1 MVTLFIIVIGVCVLL
16 PEYLLHVQDKR
27 RKRWITDVQ
36 R

>member
-1 MVTLFIIVIGVCVLL
+1 MVALFIIVIGVCVLL

-27 RKRWITDVQ
+27 RKRWIPDAQ